1 MKIFFYAPLM
11 SIVNCF
17 SSNMCWLVC
26 FHVYYP
32 FAPFAFCTILPSSVG
47 RPSVVRRTSDGRD
60 FEKVKIF
67 FSFGKKVRKLF
78 SQHMSI
84 VLGQKNVKLFN
95 GNHAMIISFILPA
108 LETITTFTLFS
119 SWHDI
124 RTHPEEL
131 LAHIVWKHGILSI
144 FYQYV
149 SFGHNFFCSQLS
161 SHYIEFYLKKERG
174 VLTDEFLQF
183 LK

>member
-1 MKIFFYAPLM
+1 M
-11 SIVNCF
+11 
-17 SSNMCWLVC
+17 
-26 FHVYYP
+26 H
-32 FAPFAFCTILPSSVG
+32 T
-47 RPSVVRRTSDGRD
+47 TRD
-60 FEKVKIF
+60 
-67 FSFGKKVRKLF
+67 
-78 SQHMSI
+78 
-84 VLGQKNVKLFN
+84 
-95 GNHAMIISFILPA
+95 
-108 LETITTFTLFS
+108 LETQSPYFS
-119 SWHDI
+119 IPKKILYI

>member
-1 MKIFFYAPLM
+1 MSSTKITRTRGNAYDKRFGNPKSIFFD
-11 SIVNCF
+11 SKK
-17 SSNMCWLVC
+17 
-26 FHVYYP
+26 
-32 FAPFAFCTILPSSVG
+32 ILY
-47 RPSVVRRTSDGRD
+47 
-60 FEKVKIF
+60 
-67 FSFGKKVRKLF
+67 
-78 SQHMSI
+78 
-84 VLGQKNVKLFN
+84 
-95 GNHAMIISFILPA
+95 
-108 LETITTFTLFS
+108 
-119 SWHDI
+119 I

-174 VLTDEFLQF
+174 VITDEFSQF